1 MKMVHK
7 YIRQEFNDVDEY
19 IKHFDKINSD
29 DTSYVIQK
37 GGIQYKE
44 GNIYFQKSW

>member
-29 DTSYVIQK
+29 DTSCYSERWYTI
-37 GGIQYKE
+37 
-44 GNIYFQKSW
+44 